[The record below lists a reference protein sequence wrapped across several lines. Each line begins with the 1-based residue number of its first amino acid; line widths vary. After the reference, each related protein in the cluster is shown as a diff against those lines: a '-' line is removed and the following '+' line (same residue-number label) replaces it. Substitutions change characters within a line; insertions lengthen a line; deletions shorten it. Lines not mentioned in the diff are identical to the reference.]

1 MMRVRI
7 FFKMLCIVASC
18 SLIIGCADGK
28 KVRLLKAELES
39 EVRELRSV
47 QAEHTASLNQIR
59 SEMRQ
64 VSGQIEELQYL
75 SQGKARE
82 LEKTIQQLGSRVPP
96 PPGVPEDLL
105 SNDQE
110 KISRVN
116 GEAADTFRTAL
127 NQMRSGD
134 FEGAKGNLDSFILS
148 NPGTAFTDNALF
160 WLGIAHMKSG
170 QYDRAIVSLSEV
182 FQTYPAEDMVAA
194 SLFYLAEVFE
204 KSGSRDDAMLTLEK
218 LIDEHPRSEYSGKS
232 KAKLRALKRRR

>member
-1 MMRVRI
+1 MKIPYLRSLSSI
-7 FFKMLCIVASC
+7 IIVC
-18 SLIIGCADGK
+18 GLISGCADGK
-28 KVRLLKAELES
+28 KVRMLRTELES
-39 EVRELRSV
+39 EVRDLRSV

-64 VSGQIEELQYL
+64 ISGQIEELQYL

-105 SNDQE
+105 SADQE
-110 KISRVN
+110 RIAQVS
-116 GEAADTFRTAL
+116 GDAADTFRTAL

-134 FEGAKGNLDSFILS
+134 FEGAKSNLDNFILA

-170 QYDRAIVSLSEV
+170 QYDRAIVSLSDV
-182 FQTYPAEDMVAA
+182 FQTYPAEDMVAP
-194 SLFYLAEVFE
+194 SLFFLSEVFE
-204 KSGSRDDAMLTLEK
+204 KSRSNEDAMLTLEK
-218 LIDEHPRSEYSGKS
+218 LIDEHPKS
-232 KAKLRALKRRR
+232 VYAAKAKAKLRNLKKRR